1 MENAFRRLEQVLVT
15 LDHRIILAG
24 SMLVVVLCGY
34 LDYHTGFELSFF
46 LFYLLP
52 ISVTVW
58 FVGSKS
64 ALAVSLAS
72 AVVWAI
78 SNRLAGEIYSHGAI
92 EIWNTLLRL
101 GVFVIVSLLLSYL
114 KQSLE
119 RERKLSRTD
128 FLTGITNSRS
138 FHELASS
145 ELNRARRYKHPI
157 SVAYID
163 LDNFKQ
169 VNDGFGHSAGDALL
183 KMVAETVLSN
193 LRQTDIVARL
203 GGDEFAVLLPVTGRE
218 AAEQAVRKLR
228 EELLK
233 RVREKSW
240 GVTFSIG
247 VMTFSEYP
255 ASSDEML
262 HRVDKLM
269 YEVKAGGKDN
279 IRYGSAG

>member
-183 KMVAETVLSN
+183 KMVAETMLSN

-279 IRYGSAG
+279 IRFGSAG

>member
-1 MENAFRRLEQVLVT
+1 M
-15 LDHRIILAG
+15 DHRIILAG